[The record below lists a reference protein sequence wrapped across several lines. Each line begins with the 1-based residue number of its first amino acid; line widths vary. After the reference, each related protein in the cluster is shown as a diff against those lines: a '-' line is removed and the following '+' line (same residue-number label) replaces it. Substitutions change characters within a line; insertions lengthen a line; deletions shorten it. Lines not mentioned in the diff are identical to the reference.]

1 MLRIFTILFVAL
13 FISCSDDSD
22 NGLNSGELN
31 LGSFE
36 VKIDGNSWVASQ
48 DFVFASI
55 VSNDTVS
62 TMVVTATKI
71 VSTIETDAL
80 GIVLS
85 NILTGPGELKGT
97 FLLDGSAAASIV
109 FGKTIS
115 NTSVSYLSISGQIVI
130 SEITDTNIIGTFNA
144 VCKNLEDENDTIT
157 LTDGAFNAIR
167 TDYGNI

>member
-1 MLRIFTILFVAL
+1 MLRIFTVLFAAL
-13 FISCSDDSD
+13 FISCSEDSS
-22 NGLNSGELN
+22 NGLDSNELS

-36 VKIDGNSWVASQ
+36 VKIDGNKWVATQ
-48 DFVFASI
+48 NFVFASI
-55 VSNDTVS
+55 STFDTVS
-62 TMVVTATKI
+62 SMLVSAAKI
-71 VSTIETDAL
+71 VSAIETDAF
-80 GIVLS
+80 GIALS

-97 FLLDGSAAASIV
+97 FLSDGSAAASIV
-109 FGKTIS
+109 FSKTIS
-115 NTSVSYLSISGQIVI
+115 NTSVSYSSISGQIVI